1 MGLVA
6 NKLVPV
12 GVVVRD
18 VPSLDTK
25 GHNVVGDTLC
35 IASLDCLGMS
45 EGNEAFLNKLQL
57 RSTQSRGPSSEGE
70 NL

>member
-6 NKLVPV
+6 DKLIPA

-25 GHNVVGDTLC
+25 DHNVVEK
-35 IASLDCLGMS
+35 I
-45 EGNEAFLNKLQL
+45 
-57 RSTQSRGPSSEGE
+57 R
-70 NL
+70 